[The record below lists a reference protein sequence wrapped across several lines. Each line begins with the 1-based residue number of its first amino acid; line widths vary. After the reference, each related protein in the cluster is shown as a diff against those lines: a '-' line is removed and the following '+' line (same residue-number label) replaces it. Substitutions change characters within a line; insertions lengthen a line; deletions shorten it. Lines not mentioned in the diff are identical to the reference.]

1 MKKINKTAARKLY
14 EQKIP
19 FIVVPCNM
27 RPDSVFAMKIR
38 HFFKTFNNF
47 YNEYCYYN
55 CNNENGRYPS
65 FYIED

>member
-14 EQKIP
+14 EKEVP
-19 FIVVPCNM
+19 FIIVPCNM

-47 YNEYCYYN
+47 YSEYCYYN
-55 CNNENGRYPS
+55 CNNETGHYPS